1 MVRSDDSTS
10 KPLSRPST
18 WRAVAGRPS
27 ETRTPKWPPAPI
39 SKTPAPK
46 RTPESCARRQCAA
59 AGTTVPS
66 SSLTSRVK
74 LTALPHDTD
83 ERLRQTLRV
92 VAHDVA
98 LRRHLGVNHLDARLP
113 QAVLVHDHRACAEAL
128 VAGDQIRGDRGVV
141 DQHDVDEPGETDG
154 YTAADHL
161 DALHRH
167 GLAGL
172 RHDVAD
178 VHHPPPGLLERGAD
192 LGDQQVGDD
201 ARVEAAWAEDDE
213 IGPAQRGDGLRQR
226 SRCC

>member
-27 ETRTPKWPPAPI
+27 ETRTPQWP
-39 SKTPAPK
+39 PAPK

-98 LRRHLGVNHLDARLP
+98 LRRHLGVRHLDARLP
-113 QAVLVHDHRACAEAL
+113 QAVLVHDHRASAEAL
-128 VAGDQIRGDRGVV
+128 V
-141 DQHDVDEPGETDG
+141 
-154 YTAADHL
+154 
-161 DALHRH
+161 
-167 GLAGL
+167 
-172 RHDVAD
+172 
-178 VHHPPPGLLERGAD
+178 
-192 LGDQQVGDD
+192 
-201 ARVEAAWAEDDE
+201 
-213 IGPAQRGDGLRQR
+213 
-226 SRCC
+226 

>member
-92 VAHDVA
+92 MAHDVA

-113 QAVLVHDHRACAEAL
+113 QAVLVHDHRASAEAL
-128 VAGDQIRGDRGVV
+128 VAGDQIRGDRDVVLVNDAAVSPDLVASYQRLGARPVVV
-141 DQHDVDEPGETDG
+141 D
-154 YTAADHL
+154 
-161 DALHRH
+161 
-167 GLAGL
+167 
-172 RHDVAD
+172 
-178 VHHPPPGLLERGAD
+178 
-192 LGDQQVGDD
+192 
-201 ARVEAAWAEDDE
+201 
-213 IGPAQRGDGLRQR
+213 
-226 SRCC
+226 